1 MKVESSNDM
10 EQIQRLDPSRIGPVE
25 APTPA
30 KGSEDIAL
38 IFSQDVA
45 ADANAFPKRFMPIR
59 VPPVEQLAQL
69 YDMLGHPA
77 QASLAVVARRMR
89 IQLLQQPALDKLL
102 DLGGGDPA
110 RTFVVLKQVAAQAQD
125 ETRSAQAALARD
137 AIARLEMRFKRE
149 IQAGLNIAAALQRA
163 TDDPQER
170 QAIRTLYYASVVTRQ
185 SLSTMMHALLGM
197 YGGERFVDGLNVM
210 RRALADDVAAHA
222 PSVPD
227 VRLRALLRGLQSCGQ
242 LGAVLANCRA
252 LILRLGA
259 QEEPVGL
266 LQRLLGY
273 AGSGIESAEVQRLA
287 YDLGGDLSVDQLVCL
302 NSLYPVIQRLPLA
315 LWDDSRSRQEALRSF
330 LLVMDEFA
338 RVERGRLKFF
348 DKTRVDG

>member
-227 VRLRALLRGLQSCGQ
+227 VRLRALLRG
-242 LGAVLANCRA
+242 CRA
-252 LILRLGA
+252 AVSWARCWPI
-259 QEEPVGL
+259 
-266 LQRLLGY
+266 
-273 AGSGIESAEVQRLA
+273 AGH
-287 YDLGGDLSVDQLVCL
+287 
-302 NSLYPVIQRLPLA
+302 
-315 LWDDSRSRQEALRSF
+315 
-330 LLVMDEFA
+330 
-338 RVERGRLKFF
+338 
-348 DKTRVDG
+348 